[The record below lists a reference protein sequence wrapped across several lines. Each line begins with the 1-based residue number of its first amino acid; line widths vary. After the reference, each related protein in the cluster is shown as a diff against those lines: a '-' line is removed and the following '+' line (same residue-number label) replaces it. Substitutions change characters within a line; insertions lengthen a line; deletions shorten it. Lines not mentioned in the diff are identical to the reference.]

1 MNKVFTAAVAALT
14 IGGTIAAAVPA
25 EAQSYRHRDDHRYDR
40 HRNNNNNTGVAI
52 AAGVVGLALG
62 AALASGGRND
72 NPRYYGNSYY
82 GGDRYARPYSY
93 GYGRPYAYAER
104 PYRVCTVRERVY
116 DPYIDRR
123 VTVRRQYAC

>member
-40 HRNNNNNTGVAI
+40 HRNNNNTGVAI

-93 GYGRPYAYAER
+93 GYGRPYAER